1 MDTQIRESARRIV
14 DAIVSK
20 ELRVFFEGK
29 NVRRPE
35 DEDAVT
41 IVLRSGRKIR
51 IQSTGHVR
59 RPEDNKLEGSELE
72 FFGALRKDEALA
84 GTVRKMLLTEKFTK
98 RDTAKSAAEYAE
110 ML

>member
-1 MDTQIRESARRIV
+1 MDTQIKVAARRIV
-14 DAIVSK
+14 DAIIAK

-29 NVRRPE
+29 NVKHPE

-41 IVLRSGRKIR
+41 IVLRSGKKIR

-72 FFGALRKDEALA
+72 FFGALRKDENLA
-84 GTVRKMLLTEKFTK
+84 GSVRKMLLTHKFTK
-98 RDTAKSAAEYAE
+98 RETAKSAAEYAE